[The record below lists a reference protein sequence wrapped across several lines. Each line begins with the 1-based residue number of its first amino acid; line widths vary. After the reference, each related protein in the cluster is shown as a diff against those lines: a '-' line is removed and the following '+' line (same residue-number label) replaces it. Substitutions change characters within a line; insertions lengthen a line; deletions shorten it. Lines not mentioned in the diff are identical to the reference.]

1 MKPNLLHA
9 TVPRKCCT
17 QQNGPETQH
26 GHATDTQHDSLKAL
40 ALKVLAR
47 NKAMQQA
54 RNNEQEN
61 VLQTVRPVL
70 HAQQPSAHTEFLTI
84 KDMPDLKGRLE
95 AQGWIVRRAGDE
107 LICKPRRPWHR
118 IQ

>member
-1 MKPNLLHA
+1 MKPSLLHA
-9 TVPRKCCT
+9 TLPRKCCT

-26 GHATDTQHDSLKAL
+26 GHATGAQHESLKAL

-54 RNNEQEN
+54 RNNKQEN
-61 VLQTVRPVL
+61 VLQTVGRVL
-70 HAQQPSAHTEFLTI
+70 HAQQPSVDTEFLTI
-84 KDMPDLKGRLE
+84 EDLPDLANRLR
-95 AQGWIVRRAGDE
+95 AQGWIVKRVGDE
-107 LICKPRRPWHR
+107 LVCTPRRPWHR